1 MSDPDDDDAP
11 VSASLAR
18 SSAVMAVGTL
28 ASRLT
33 GFLRTVVIAAAMGLT
48 VAESYNVANT
58 IPNILY
64 DLLLG
69 GVLTSVVVPLLVQ
82 AAHDDGDE
90 GDAYA
95 QRLITIVAT
104 TLLVVTAVGVAL
116 APQIVALYAH
126 RLDTH
131 EQQLAVTFARY
142 FLPQVVFYGLGAIFG
157 AILNTRG
164 SFAAPM
170 WAPVLNNLVVIACG
184 AAFLVVTV
192 GRPEPGNLSTGQ
204 TLLLALGTTG
214 GIVAQTVALLPAL
227 RKVGF
232 RLALRWDWRGAGLRA
247 AGPFAGWILGYV
259 VTNQIGYAVI
269 VNLATA
275 AGRAQGPGGSGYS
288 PYTFAF
294 ILFSLPYAVVS
305 VSVITALFP
314 RMSRDAVSADDAA
327 VAEATAGGLNLSA
340 VLLVPSTVALVA
352 LGPLL
357 GTVVF
362 AHGNVGVS
370 GARLI
375 GGTLAGFGIGLVPF
389 SAFQIQLRAWLAMR
403 DSRTPFVVNLAI
415 TAVNIAADVALYLVL
430 PPRAKVVGL
439 AVGFSLSYA
448 VGTLVFAALLRRR
461 IGSAQRDVGRTHARL
476 ALAGLVAAIPTYAA
490 QRLLSAG
497 LGLGVEAAFVA
508 CVVGA
513 LIGGAVFLAT
523 AQRLGVGELA
533 ELRGLILRRLR
544 PG

>member
-1 MSDPDDDDAP
+1 
-11 VSASLAR
+11 
-18 SSAVMAVGTL
+18 MAAGTL

-33 GFLRTVVIAAAMGLT
+33 GFLRTVVIATAMGLT

-82 AAHDDGDE
+82 AARDE
-90 GDAYA
+90 GDDGQAYA
-95 QRLITIVAT
+95 QRLITLVGTA
-104 TLLVVTAVGVAL
+104 LVVVTAVGIAL

-126 RLDTH
+126 RLDVH

-142 FLPQVVFYGLGAIFG
+142 FLPQVVFYGLGAVFG
-157 AILNTRG
+157 AVLHTRG
-164 SFAAPM
+164 NFGAPM
-170 WAPVLNNLVVIACG
+170 WAPVLNNLVVIG
-184 AAFLVVTV
+184 AGIAFLVVTV
-192 GRPEPGNLSTGQ
+192 GRPQPGNLSSTQ

-214 GIVAQTVALLPAL
+214 GIVVQTVALLPAL

-232 RLALRWDWRGAGLRA
+232 RFALRWDFRGAGLRA
-247 AGPFAGWILGYV
+247 AGPFAAWILGYV
-259 VTNQIGYAVI
+259 ITNQIGYAVI

-314 RMSRDAVSADDAA
+314 RMSRDAVAADRAA

-340 VLLVPSTVALVA
+340 VLLVPASVALVA

-357 GTVVF
+357 ATVVF
-362 AHGNVGVS
+362 AHGHVGLS

-375 GGTLAGFGIGLVPF
+375 GAALAGFGVGLVPF
-389 SAFQIQLRAWLAMR
+389 SAFQIQLRAWLALR
-403 DSRTPFVVNLAI
+403 DSRTPFLVNVAI
-415 TAVNIAADVALYLVL
+415 TAVNVAADVVLYVLL
-430 PPRAKVVGL
+430 PPRGKVVGL

-448 VGTLVFAALLRRR
+448 VGTLMFAALLRRR
-461 IGSAQRDVGRTHARL
+461 IGTAQRDVGRAHARL
-476 ALAGLVAAIPTYAA
+476 AVAGLAAAIPTYGAA
-490 QRLLSAG
+490 RLLTAG
-497 LGLGVEAAFVA
+497 LGLGAEAAFVA

-523 AQRLGVGELA
+523 AQRLGVAELA
-533 ELRGLILRRLR
+533 ELRNLLMRRLR
-544 PG
+544 TA

>member
-1 MSDPDDDDAP
+1 VSDIDDDREQP
-11 VSASLAR
+11 TSLAR

-82 AAHDDGDE
+82 AAHDDGDRGE
-90 GDAYA
+90 AYA
-95 QRLITIVAT
+95 QRLVTIVGT
-104 TLLVVTAVGVAL
+104 TLLVITAIGVAL

-126 RLDTH
+126 RLDPH

-142 FLPQVVFYGLGAIFG
+142 FLPQVVFYGLGAVFG

-170 WAPVLNNLVVIACG
+170 WAPVANNLVVIAAG
-184 AAFLVVTV
+184 AVFFAITV
-192 GRPEPGNLSTGQ
+192 GRPEPGHLTTTQ

-214 GIVAQTVALLPAL
+214 GIVVQTIALLPAL
-227 RKVGF
+227 RRVGF
-232 RLALRWDWRGAGLRA
+232 RLTLRWDWRGAGLRA

-259 VTNQIGYAVI
+259 VTNQVGYAVI

-314 RMSRDAVSADDAA
+314 RMSRDAVGADRAA

-357 GTVVF
+357 ATVVF
-362 AHGNVGVS
+362 AHGHVGLS

-403 DSRTPFVVNLAI
+403 DSRTPFLVNLLI
-415 TAVNIAADVALYLVL
+415 TAVNVAADVVLYLVL

-448 VGTLVFAALLRRR
+448 VGTVVFASLLRRR
-461 IGSAQRDVGRTHARL
+461 IGRAQRDVARTHARL
-476 ALAGLVAAIPTYAA
+476 AVAGLLAAIPTYVAA
-490 QRLLSAG
+490 RLLTAG
-497 LGLGVEAAFVA
+497 LGLGAEAAFVA
-508 CVVGA
+508 CIAGG
-513 LIGGAVFLAT
+513 LIGLAVFVGCA
-523 AQRLGVGELA
+523 ARLRVDELS
-533 ELRGLILRRLR
+533 ELRTLVQRRLR

>member
-1 MSDPDDDDAP
+1 MTQPDDDGAP
-11 VSASLAR
+11 APSLAR

-82 AAHDDGDE
+82 AARDDGDGGE
-90 GDAYA
+90 AYA
-95 QRLITIVAT
+95 QRLVTMVAA
-104 TLLVVTAVGVAL
+104 TLVVVTAIGVAL

-126 RLDTH
+126 RLGAH
-131 EQQLAVTFARY
+131 EQQLAVTFVRY
-142 FLPQVVFYGLGAIFG
+142 FLPQVVFYGIGAVFG

-170 WAPVLNNLVVIACG
+170 WAPVLNNLVVIAAG
-184 AAFLVVTV
+184 AVFFAVTV
-192 GRPEPGNLSTGQ
+192 GRPEPGRLSTTQ

-214 GIVAQTVALLPAL
+214 GIVVQTLALLPAL
-227 RKVGF
+227 RRVGF
-232 RLALRWDWRGAGLRA
+232 RLALRWDWRGAGFRS
-247 AGPFAGWILGYV
+247 AGPFAAWILGYV
-259 VTNQIGYAVI
+259 LTNQVGYAVI

-294 ILFSLPYAVVS
+294 VLFSLPYAVVA

-314 RMSRDAVSADDAA
+314 RMSRDAVDADRAA
-327 VAEATAGGLNLSA
+327 VAETTASGLNLSG

-352 LGPLL
+352 LGPLI

-362 AHGNVGVS
+362 AHGHVGLS
-370 GARLI
+370 GARLV

-403 DSRTPFVVNLAI
+403 DSRTPFLVNLVI
-415 TAVNIAADVALYLVL
+415 TAVNVGADIVLYLAL

-448 VGTLVFAALLRRR
+448 VGTLVFASLLRRR
-461 IGSAQRDVGRTHARL
+461 IGRARRDVGRTHARL
-476 ALAGLVAAIPTYAA
+476 FLAGLFAAIPTYAA
-490 QRLLSAG
+490 ARLLTAG

-508 CVVGA
+508 CIAGG
-513 LIGGAVFLAT
+513 LIGGTVFLGT
-523 AQRLGVGELA
+523 AQRLGVAELA
-533 ELRGLILRRLR
+533 ELRTLLLRRLR

>member
-1 MSDPDDDDAP
+1 MTDNDNDGGSSP
-11 VSASLAR
+11 SLAR
-18 SSAVMAVGTL
+18 SSAAMAVGTL

-82 AAHDDGDE
+82 AAHDDGDNGE
-90 GDAYA
+90 AYA
-95 QRLITIVAT
+95 QRLVTIVGT
-104 TLLVVTAVGVAL
+104 TLLVAAAIGVAL

-142 FLPQVVFYGLGAIFG
+142 FLPQVVFYGLGAVFG

-170 WAPVLNNLVVIACG
+170 WAPVLNNLVVIVAG
-184 AAFLVVTV
+184 AIFFAITI
-192 GRPEPGNLSTGQ
+192 GRPEPGQLSTTQ

-214 GIVAQTVALLPAL
+214 GIVVQTIALLPAL
-227 RKVGF
+227 RRVGF
-232 RLALRWDWRGAGLRA
+232 RLSLRWDWRGAGLRK
-247 AGPFAGWILGYV
+247 AGPFAAWILGYV
-259 VTNQIGYAVI
+259 ATNQVGYVVI

-294 ILFSLPYAVVS
+294 ILFSLPYAVVA

-314 RMSRDAVSADDAA
+314 RMSRDAVEADKTA

-357 GTVVF
+357 ATVVF
-362 AHGNVGVS
+362 AHGNVGLS

-375 GGTLAGFGIGLVPF
+375 GGALAGFGIGLVPF

-403 DSRTPFVVNLAI
+403 DSRTPFLVNVAI
-415 TAVNIAADVALYLVL
+415 TAVNIGADVVLYLLL

-461 IGSAQRDVGRTHARL
+461 IGRAERRDVGRTHARL
-476 ALAGLVAAIPTYAA
+476 AVAGLLAAIPTYAA
-490 QRLLSAG
+490 ARLLTAG
-497 LGLGVEAAFVA
+497 LGLGAEAAFVA
-508 CVVGA
+508 CIAGG
-513 LIGGAVFLAT
+513 LIGAAVFLGA
-523 AQRLGVGELA
+523 AQRLRVAELA
-533 ELRGLILRRLR
+533 ELRGLLLRRLR

>member
-1 MSDPDDDDAP
+1 MSEAEDPDGAAP
-11 VSASLAR
+11 SLAR

-82 AAHDDGDE
+82 AAHDDGDRGE
-90 GDAYA
+90 AYA
-95 QRLITIVAT
+95 QRLVTIVGT
-104 TLLVVTAVGVAL
+104 TLVVVTAIGVAL
-116 APQIVALYAH
+116 APQIVELYAH
-126 RLDTH
+126 RLAPH

-142 FLPQVVFYGLGAIFG
+142 FLPQVVFYGLGAVFG

-170 WAPVLNNLVVIACG
+170 WAPVLNNLVVIAAG
-184 AAFLVVTV
+184 AVFFAVTV
-192 GRPEPGNLSTGQ
+192 GRPEPGRLSTTQ

-214 GIVAQTVALLPAL
+214 GIVVQTIALLPAL
-227 RKVGF
+227 RRVGF
-232 RLALRWDWRGAGLRA
+232 RLSLRWDWRGAGLRS
-247 AGPFAGWILGYV
+247 AGPFAAWILGYV
-259 VTNQIGYAVI
+259 ITNQVGYAVI

-314 RMSRDAVSADDAA
+314 RMSRDAVEADNSA
-327 VAEATAGGLNLSA
+327 VADATAGGLNLSA
-340 VLLVPSTVALVA
+340 VLLVPSTVVLVA

-357 GTVVF
+357 ATVVF
-362 AHGNVGVS
+362 AHGNVGLS

-375 GGTLAGFGIGLVPF
+375 GGALAGFGIGLVPF

-403 DSRTPFVVNLAI
+403 DSRTPFLVNVAI
-415 TAVNIAADVALYLVL
+415 TAVNIGVDVLLYLVL

-439 AVGFSLSYA
+439 AIGFSVSYA
-448 VGTLVFAALLRRR
+448 VGTLVFASLLSRRLGR
-461 IGSAQRDVGRTHARL
+461 SRRDVARTHARL
-476 ALAGLVAAIPTYAA
+476 AVAGLLAAIPTYGAA
-490 QRLLSAG
+490 RLLTAG

-508 CVVGA
+508 CIAGS
-513 LIGGAVFLAT
+513 LIGAAVFLGI
-523 AQRLGVGELA
+523 AQRLGVSELA
-533 ELRGLILRRLR
+533 ELRGMLLRRLR

>member
-1 MSDPDDDDAP
+1 
-11 VSASLAR
+11 
-18 SSAVMAVGTL
+18 MAVGTL

-82 AAHDDGDE
+82 AAHDDGDRGE
-90 GDAYA
+90 AYA
-95 QRLITIVAT
+95 QRLVTIVGT
-104 TLLVVTAVGVAL
+104 TLLVVTAIGVAL

-126 RLDTH
+126 RLDPH

-142 FLPQVVFYGLGAIFG
+142 FLPQVVFYGLGAVFG

-170 WAPVLNNLVVIACG
+170 WAPVANNIVVIAAG
-184 AAFLVVTV
+184 AVFFAVTV
-192 GRPEPGNLSTGQ
+192 GRPEPGRLSTTQ

-214 GIVAQTVALLPAL
+214 GIVVQTIALLPAL

-232 RLALRWDWRGAGLRA
+232 RLSLRWDWRGAGLRS
-247 AGPFAGWILGYV
+247 AGPFAAWILGYV
-259 VTNQIGYAVI
+259 VTNQIGYVVI

-314 RMSRDAVSADDAA
+314 RMSRDAVESDNTA
-327 VAEATAGGLNLSA
+327 VADATAGGLNLSA

-357 GTVVF
+357 ATVVF
-362 AHGNVGVS
+362 AHGNVGLS

-375 GGTLAGFGIGLVPF
+375 GGALAGFGIGLVPF

-403 DSRTPFVVNLAI
+403 DSRTPFLVNVVI
-415 TAVNIAADVALYLVL
+415 TAVNVGVDVLLYLVL

-448 VGTLVFAALLRRR
+448 VGTLVFASLLRRR
-461 IGSAQRDVGRTHARL
+461 IGRSRRDVGRTHARL
-476 ALAGLVAAIPTYAA
+476 AVAGGLAAIPTYAA
-490 QRLLSAG
+490 ARLLTAG

-508 CVVGA
+508 CVAGGV
-513 LIGGAVFLAT
+513 IGGAVFLAT
-523 AQRLGVGELA
+523 AQRLRVAELA
-533 ELRGLILRRLR
+533 EIRELVLRRLR

>member
-1 MSDPDDDDAP
+1 VTDAEDDGGA
-11 VSASLAR
+11 AQSLAR

-82 AAHDDGDE
+82 AAHDDGDRGE
-90 GDAYA
+90 AYA
-95 QRLITIVAT
+95 QRLVTIVGT
-104 TLLVVTAVGVAL
+104 TLLVVTAIGVAL

-126 RLDTH
+126 RLDPH

-142 FLPQVVFYGLGAIFG
+142 FLPQVVFYGLGAVFG

-170 WAPVLNNLVVIACG
+170 WAPVANNLVVIAAG
-184 AAFLVVTV
+184 AVFFAVTV
-192 GRPEPGNLSTGQ
+192 GRPEPGRLSTTQ

-214 GIVAQTVALLPAL
+214 GIVVQTIALLPAL

-232 RLALRWDWRGAGLRA
+232 RLSLRWDWRGAGLRS
-247 AGPFAGWILGYV
+247 AGPFAAWILGYV
-259 VTNQIGYAVI
+259 VTNQLGYVAI

-314 RMSRDAVSADDAA
+314 RMSRDAVESDNSA
-327 VAEATAGGLNLSA
+327 VADATAGGLNLSA

-357 GTVVF
+357 ATVVF
-362 AHGNVGVS
+362 AHGNVGLS

-375 GGTLAGFGIGLVPF
+375 GGALAGFGIGLVPF

-403 DSRTPFVVNLAI
+403 ESRTPFLVNVVI
-415 TAVNIAADVALYLVL
+415 TAVNVGVDVLLYLVL

-448 VGTLVFAALLRRR
+448 VGTLMFAVLLRRR
-461 IGSAQRDVGRTHARL
+461 IGRSRRDVGRTHARL
-476 ALAGLVAAIPTYAA
+476 ALAGLLAAVPTYAA
-490 QRLLSAG
+490 ARLLTAG

-508 CVVGA
+508 CVAGGV
-513 LIGGAVFLAT
+513 IGGAVFLAT
-523 AQRLGVGELA
+523 AQRLRVEELA
-533 ELRGLILRRLR
+533 EIRGLVLRRLR